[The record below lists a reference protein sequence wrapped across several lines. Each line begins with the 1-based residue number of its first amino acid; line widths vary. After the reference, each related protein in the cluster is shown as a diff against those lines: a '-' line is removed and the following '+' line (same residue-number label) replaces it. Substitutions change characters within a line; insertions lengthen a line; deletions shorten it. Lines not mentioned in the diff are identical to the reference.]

1 MVTAEQWYKSTK
13 TKWQNIKNLGKEKLF
28 QMKTKPISNQVMNL

>member
-13 TKWQNIKNLGKEKLF
+13 TKWQILKTRKGKA
-28 QMKTKPISNQVMNL
+28 ISDENQTYI